1 MEDLRDDP
9 IIESMM
15 RTGYPWWMLG
25 DYEEEDMDEK

>member
-25 DYEEEDMDEK
+25 DNEEEE

>member
-1 MEDLRDDP
+1 MELIPDDP

-25 DYEEEDMDEK
+25 DEYEEEE

>member
-15 RTGYPWWMLG
+15 NTGYPWWMLG
-25 DYEEEDMDEK
+25 DEEEENE

>member
-15 RTGYPWWMLG
+15 RTGYPWWMLDDNG
-25 DYEEEDMDEK
+25 EEENS

>member
-15 RTGYPWWMLG
+15 RTGYPWWML
-25 DYEEEDMDEK
+25 DENEEEENS